1 MNPRLNAFVNAVD
14 SALGAG
20 RAAEAEVLAAVSSAM
35 RRLVE
40 DDSWLAAPCTVPHPE
55 HYQQYLLHLDP
66 AGRFSVVSFVW
77 GPGQRT
83 PIHDHTV
90 WGVIGM
96 LRGAEIGTRY
106 RLRDGHRAVADGPA
120 QVLQTGQVEQVSPA
134 IGDVHRVQNASADQV
149 AISIHCYGAD
159 IGQVRRHVYYEDGTP
174 PKTFVSGYSA
184 PGAG

>member
-1 MNPRLNAFVNAVD
+1 MNPRLNAFINAVD
-14 SALGAG
+14 GALGAAG
-20 RAAEAEVLAAVSSAM
+20 ASEAQVLAAVSSAM
-35 RRLVE
+35 QRLVQN
-40 DDSWLAAPCTVPHPE
+40 DDWLDAACTVPHPE

-66 AGRFSVVSFVW
+66 ARRFSVVSFVW

-96 LRGAEIGTRY
+96 LRGAEIGARY
-106 RLRDGHRAVADGPA
+106 RLDDAGRAVPDGPA
-120 QVLQTGQVEQVSPA
+120 HVLETGQVEQVSPS

-159 IGQVRRHVYYEDGTP
+159 IGQVRRHVYYEDGAP
-174 PKTFVSGYSA
+174 PKIFVSGYSA
-184 PGAG
+184 PVH